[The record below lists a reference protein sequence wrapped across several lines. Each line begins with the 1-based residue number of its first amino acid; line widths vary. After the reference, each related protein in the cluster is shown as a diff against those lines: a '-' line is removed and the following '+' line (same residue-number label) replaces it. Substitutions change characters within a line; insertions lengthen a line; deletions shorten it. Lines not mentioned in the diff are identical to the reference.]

1 MVLAAV
7 RRGAFFGALSDRLA
21 ENREYTR
28 KTSDAMQEYLW
39 TAGLN
44 RRNEVK
50 KARTA
55 LQSAFDY
62 VTSKG
67 LEEKSALFLLD
78 RSPTELIRMA
88 KAAEKAE
95 LEGTLDSTKLNQT
108 MESYGNALNDFDISG
123 VTAEDLIK
131 DATPDFKKGADL
143 DLPED
148 DRNFLQKM
156 FMAPDRQSIMSD
168 VYRSEI
174 MGQKGADIAASISE
188 PTIKTTDPGKA
199 RITAD
204 LTAFTDPFGAG
215 TKRDLTNQ
223 VQNKYDKFLDNL
235 IKEADKEIRKAE
247 SGTEEEKTLAEENYN
262 AALRIKNMEDE
273 QKYIELVRLYPQI
286 AYNFYNQADA
296 FKSTFSDPA
305 YFSPTILEIIKQY
318 EPEE

>member
-55 LQSAFDY
+55 LQNAFDY

-108 MESYGNALNDFDISG
+108 MEAYGNALNDFDISG

-174 MGQKGADIAASISE
+174 MGQKGADIAASIAE

-223 VQNKYDKFLDNL
+223 VQDKYDKFLDNL
-235 IKEADKEIRKAE
+235 IAEADKEIREAE
-247 SGTEEEKTLAEENYN
+247 IEKQKELAQENY
-262 AALRIKNMEDE
+262 AAAKRIENMEDE

>member
-223 VQNKYDKFLDNL
+223 VQNKYDKFLDN
-235 IKEADKEIRKAE
+235 
-247 SGTEEEKTLAEENYN
+247 EEEKTLAEENYN